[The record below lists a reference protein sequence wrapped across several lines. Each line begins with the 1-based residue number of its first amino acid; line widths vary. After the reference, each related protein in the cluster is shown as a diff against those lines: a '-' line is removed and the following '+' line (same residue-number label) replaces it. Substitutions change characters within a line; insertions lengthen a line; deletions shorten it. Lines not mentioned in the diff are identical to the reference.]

1 MRASPSTVFRHPSAA
16 GSDAAH
22 LALFT
27 SQRDPSGSWVIG
39 SGLARLTTVIAT
51 IAALVV
57 ATVLPLAYFHFG
69 QQFEAGQIEAETKQ
83 EASLVSSL
91 ISHNP
96 ANWQTE
102 ITRLL
107 AILNS
112 FPGPE
117 AYTHTIYDAKGSVVV
132 QLGHHS
138 KNAPWP
144 LALELVE
151 ARRIYQ
157 ADRVVAQV
165 EIRRPL
171 DDLLTR
177 TAFVAAI
184 ASLLALL
191 LFVALRVMP
200 LRALQRAVQ
209 DASFLASHDAMTGL
223 PNRTLFQDRLRQAL
237 AQSRRL
243 GGETAVLCVDLDR
256 FKDVND
262 TLGHAAGD
270 QLLRRV
276 TGRLRT
282 CLRETDTLARLGGD
296 EFAIIQS
303 GPAQPEAAAVVAQ
316 RIVER
321 LAEPFD
327 LNGHEAIIGCSVGIA
342 LSTGMPSDNPE
353 AVLRSADLALYRA
366 KEEGRG
372 TFCFF
377 EEEMNIRL
385 NARKRLETDLRRALA
400 EEQFQL
406 HYQPQIDLASGRLVG
421 VEALLRWYH
430 PERGPILPGDFIPVA
445 EDTGLIGPL
454 GEWVLQTA
462 CRQATRWPGLK
473 MAVNLSP
480 VQFRMPG
487 LELSVARVL
496 AETGMLGERL
506 ELEITESV
514 LLHDTEATITTLRAL
529 KNLGVSVA
537 MDDFGTGYSSLGYL
551 RRFPFDKIK
560 IDRSFVCDVAEGGDA
575 TAIVRAVVR
584 LGRSLGIRTNAE
596 GVETGPQAE
605 FLAVEGCDEV
615 QGYHFGRPMMAADI
629 EQMIRAA
636 PIAGEFN
643 TSQRRVTQG

>member
-1 MRASPSTVFRHPSAA
+1 MRASPLTVVRHPSSA
-16 GSDAAH
+16 GSAADAHSPLFRRRREASDS
-22 LALFT
+22 LAI
-27 SQRDPSGSWVIG
+27 S

-51 IAALVV
+51 IGALVV
-57 ATVLPLAYFHFG
+57 ATVLPLAYLHFG
-69 QQFEAGQIEAETKQ
+69 QQLEAGRIEAETKQ
-83 EASLVSSL
+83 EAFLVSSL

-96 ANWQTE
+96 TGWQTE
-102 ITRLL
+102 TTRLL

-117 AYTHTIYDAKGSVVV
+117 AHSHTVYDANGSVVARLK
-132 QLGHHS
+132 QES
-138 KNAPWP
+138 TNARWP
-144 LALELVE
+144 LVPELVE
-151 ARRIYQ
+151 ARRIY
-157 ADRVVAQV
+157 DEGRVVAEV

-171 DDLLTR
+171 HDLVTR
-177 TAFVAAI
+177 SAFVAAI

-200 LRALQRAVQ
+200 LRALQHAVQ

-243 GGETAVLCVDLDR
+243 AGETAVLCVDLDR

-276 TGRLRT
+276 AGRLRS

-303 GPAQPEAAAVVAQ
+303 GPAQQEAAAVVAQ
-316 RIVER
+316 RIVQR
-321 LAEPFD
+321 LAEPFN

-342 LSTGMPSDNPE
+342 LATGTPSDNPE

-377 EEEMNIRL
+377 EEEMNVRL
-385 NARKRLETDLRRALA
+385 NARKRLESDLRRALA

-430 PERGPILPGDFIPVA
+430 PERGQILPGDFIPVA
-445 EDTGLIGPL
+445 EDTGLIAPL

-462 CRQATRWPGLK
+462 CRQATRWPGMK

-487 LELSVARVL
+487 LEISVARVL
-496 AETGMLGERL
+496 TETGMPGERL

-529 KNLGVSVA
+529 KSLGVSVA

-596 GVETGPQAE
+596 GVETGPQAQ
-605 FLAVEGCDEV
+605 FLSAEGCDEV
-615 QGYHFGRPMMAADI
+615 QGYHFGRPMTAAGI
-629 EQMIRAA
+629 EQMIGGASIVGDLKTA
-636 PIAGEFN
+636 
-643 TSQRRVTQG
+643 